1 MVAVQLFSGL
11 VAAPLSSAASMPA
24 AHLAKRSSGA
34 SDSMWSGGN
43 PFASASNPLPLFL
56 VQVIV
61 VVLMTR
67 VLSLIL
73 KFFRQPRVIAEVI
86 GGILLGPSALGQIP
100 GFTKALFPPSSLG
113 MFGLIANFGLILY
126 LFIVGLELDPRMVA
140 TNLRKSVAISVAG
153 IAVPF
158 GAGIAVSFALYD
170 SLMPEDTKVPFSSF
184 FLFLGVAMSI
194 TAFPVLA
201 RILTETNLLTTRVG
215 MTTIS
220 AAAVDDVVAW
230 SMLALVI
237 AIINASDA
245 LTALYTFLVVLAF
258 AAFMIFAVR
267 PVLVRLI
274 QRSATSSTLN
284 EFLVFV
290 TFILIFAA
298 AMFTEVIGVHAIFGA
313 FLVGVII
320 PHESGFAIALT
331 EKVEDLVTIVL
342 LPLYFALSGLKTRLG
357 LLDTA
362 TTWGL
367 LVLVLVT
374 ACTGKIVGC
383 TMASR
388 FTGLSWRDSIGV
400 GILMNTKGLVELIV
414 LNVGLDAGVI
424 SPRIHAICVL
434 MAILTTLITTPVV
447 TWMKLG
453 HDELAARDRALA
465 AGTHHGDDSQLVVVA
480 LDAMDH
486 VPSVMAV
493 TQALAHPTHA
503 LRLTELTDRTS
514 AVMRAKDRAHAL
526 AKDAVVNVFRTFGTL
541 SRVPV
546 AGTALEIA
554 PRADWGKVIAAA
566 TAALRSPLAVLV
578 AHEPRNVGT
587 AQVAVETCVHV
598 HGAAVAVV
606 VDRRN
611 AAVERE
617 EEVAIV
623 SMVPVPAPAQLVFYF
638 LGGADDRAAAA
649 LVAHMAKSGRFARVT
664 VVRVRFGTAP
674 DAPAVKDAR
683 RGSKSLVAGVVT
695 AVRARKKSGT
705 QAAAPGLGS
714 GPNDSL
720 AALVPESDENGESP
734 QPSPAGKLPLT
745 WTISGDSSGGILSP
759 ARPLVRSLTRGTT
772 ASASPVAS
780 PDEAALDAL
789 VAAVPHVHVVDLHS
803 TDPARA
809 VADHAA
815 SHTKSS
821 GADDIVVVG
830 RRHAIVAMAAAANDN
845 EEIAP
850 AVSSGVTRRSLLAL
864 SGIFRGAVT
873 APGEVDAGVDPDR
886 AALGEVGARLV
897 GVENAGGVLVV
908 VQAGA
913 AELEGV
919 RVAGA
924 EVEAPL
930 LHGGGVVEEHGGGA
944 QAARDAT
951 GE

>member
-1 MVAVQLFSGL
+1 MVTLNALFAGIEPADPISTMTHL
-11 VAAPLSSAASMPA
+11 VKRAS
-24 AHLAKRSSGA
+24 H
-34 SDSMWSGGN
+34 DSMWDGGN
-43 PFASASNPLPLFL
+43 PFASTSNPLPLFL
-56 VQVIV
+56 VQVII

-67 VLSLIL
+67 VLSMIL
-73 KFFRQPRVIAEVI
+73 KYFRQPRVIAEVI

-100 GFTKALFPPSSLG
+100 GFTKALFPASSLG
-113 MFGLIANFGLILY
+113 MFGLIANFGLVLY

-140 TNLRKSVAISVAG
+140 INLRKSVAISVAG
-153 IAVPF
+153 IVVPF
-158 GAGIAVSFALYD
+158 GAGVAVSFALYET
-170 SLMPEDTKVPFSSF
+170 LMPADTKVPFSSF

-237 AIINASDA
+237 AIINASDS

-267 PVLVRLI
+267 PVLVKLI

-284 EFLVFV
+284 EFLVFI
-290 TFILIFAA
+290 TFILIFAS
-298 AMFTEVIGVHAIFGA
+298 AMFTEVVGVHAIFGA

-374 ACTGKIVGC
+374 ACAGKIVGC
-383 TMASR
+383 TTAAR
-388 FTGLSWRDSIGV
+388 FTGLNWRDSIGV

-453 HDELAARDRALA
+453 HDELAARERALA
-465 AGTHHGDDSQLVVVA
+465 AGTPHIDDGKLVVVA
-480 LDAMDH
+480 LDDMDH
-486 VPSVMAV
+486 VPSLMAV

-546 AGTALEIA
+546 VGTAIELA

-566 TAALRSPLAVLV
+566 AEAVRAPLAVVV
-578 AHEPRNVGT
+578 AHDPRSATTAEVAVDTCMRVLGT
-587 AQVAVETCVHV
+587 AVAI
-598 HGAAVAVV
+598 V
-606 VDRRN
+606 VDRR
-611 AAVERE
+611 AAGAGADED
-617 EEVAIV
+617 AP
-623 SMVPVPAPAQLVFYF
+623 SVPPPPPAAPAHLVFYF
-638 LGGADDRAAAA
+638 IGGADDRAAAH
-649 LVAHMAKSGRFARVT
+649 LVACMARSARFANIA
-664 VVRVRFGTAP
+664 VVRVRYGAAP
-674 DAPAVKDAR
+674 DVKDAKDDGR
-683 RGSKSLVAGVVT
+683 KSRPASTIAGIVH
-695 AVRARKKSGT
+695 AVRARRKPE
-705 QAAAPGLGS
+705 QH
-714 GPNDSL
+714 PNDSL
-720 AALVPESDENGESP
+720 GTLVPPVENADASDGGGTAS
-734 QPSPAGKLPLT
+734 SATSVAKLPMERT
-745 WTISGDSSGGILSP
+745 W
-759 ARPLVRSLTRGTT
+759 TRGTT
-772 ASASPVAS
+772 ASMAGVPAS
-780 PDEAALDAL
+780 PDDAAFEAL
-789 VAAVPHVHVVDLHS
+789 VQALPVECTDVVEVFS
-803 TDPARA
+803 TDLVRA
-809 VADHAA
+809 VVEHAA
-815 SHTKSS
+815 RGKD
-821 GADDIVVVG
+821 AARDDVVVLG
-830 RRHAIVAMAAAANDN
+830 RRHAVVAMAAAAAAATADD
-845 EEIAP
+845 EITPNTTTA
-850 AVSSGVTRRSLLAL
+850 AARSGLPTRRSLLSL
-864 SGIFRGAVT
+864 SGIFRTGSGAGMADV
-873 APGEVDAGVDPDR
+873 AADPDR
-886 AALGEVGARLV
+886 AALGDVGARLV
-897 GVENAGGVLVV
+897 AGDHGAAAGGIVVV

-919 RVAGA
+919 HVAND
-924 EVEAPL
+924 APL
-930 LHGGGVVEEHGGGA
+930 LGGTNGGGSPLASPA
-944 QAARDAT
+944 QLAR
-951 GE
+951 GV

>member
-1 MVAVQLFSGL
+1 MVTLNALFAGI
-11 VAAPLSSAASMPA
+11 MPA
-24 AHLAKRSSGA
+24 DPVSTTTHLVKRA
-34 SDSMWSGGN
+34 SHDSMWDGGN
-43 PFASASNPLPLFL
+43 PFASTSNPLPLFL
-56 VQVIV
+56 VQVII

-67 VLSLIL
+67 VLSMVL
-73 KFFRQPRVIAEVI
+73 KYFRQPRVIAEVI

-100 GFTKALFPPSSLG
+100 GFTKALFPASSLG
-113 MFGLIANFGLILY
+113 MFGLIANFGLVLY

-140 TNLRKSVAISVAG
+140 INLRKSVAISVAG
-153 IAVPF
+153 IVVPF
-158 GAGIAVSFALYD
+158 GAGVAVSFALYET
-170 SLMPEDTKVPFSSF
+170 LMPKDTKVPFSSF

-284 EFLVFV
+284 EFLVFI
-290 TFILIFAA
+290 TFILIFAS

-374 ACTGKIVGC
+374 ACAGKIVGC

-388 FTGLSWRDSIGV
+388 FTGLNWRDSIGV

-453 HDELAARDRALA
+453 HDELAARERALA
-465 AGTHHGDDSQLVVVA
+465 AGTPHGDDAQLVVVA

-486 VPSVMAV
+486 VPALMAV
-493 TQALAHPTHA
+493 TQALAHRTHA

-546 AGTALEIA
+546 VGTAIELA
-554 PRADWGKVIAAA
+554 PRSEWGKTIAAA
-566 TAALRSPLAVLV
+566 AEAVRAPLAVVV
-578 AHEPRNVGT
+578 AHDSRSVSTAEVAVDTCTRVLGT
-587 AQVAVETCVHV
+587 AVAI
-598 HGAAVAVV
+598 V
-606 VDRRN
+606 VDRRG
-611 AAVERE
+611 AGVGDDDDAPSVPQSPVE
-617 EEVAIV
+617 
-623 SMVPVPAPAQLVFYF
+623 PAHLVFYF
-638 LGGADDRAAAA
+638 IGGADDRAAAH
-649 LVAHMAKSGRFARVT
+649 LVAYMARSTRFARIA
-664 VVRVRFGTAP
+664 VVRVRYGTAS
-674 DAPAVKDAR
+674 DAGAKEKDANEGR
-683 RGSKSLVAGVVT
+683 KSRPASTIAGIVN
-695 AVRARKKSGT
+695 AVRARRKPEHP
-705 QAAAPGLGS
+705 APGGDA
-714 GPNDSL
+714 GANDSL
-720 AALVPESDENGESP
+720 AALGPVENADASDGGTAS
-734 QPSPAGKLPLT
+734 SATSVVKLPMERT
-745 WTISGDSSGGILSP
+745 W
-759 ARPLVRSLTRGTT
+759 TRGTT
-772 ASASPVAS
+772 ASVAGVPAS
-780 PDEAALDAL
+780 PDEAAFDAL
-789 VAAVPHVHVVDLHS
+789 VQVLPTDCTDVVEVFS
-803 TDPARA
+803 TDLVRA
-809 VADHAA
+809 VVEHAA
-815 SHTKSS
+815 RGKD
-821 GADDIVVVG
+821 AARDDVVVVG
-830 RRHAIVAMAAAANDN
+830 RRHAVVAMAAAATTTADGD
-845 EEIAP
+845 ITPSAT
-850 AVSSGVTRRSLLAL
+850 AAATSRLTRRSLLSL
-864 SGIFRGAVT
+864 SGIFRTGSGAGAADV
-873 APGEVDAGVDPDR
+873 AADPDR

-897 GVENAGGVLVV
+897 AGDHGASAGGIVVV
-908 VQAGA
+908 VQAGV

-919 RVAGA
+919 HVADD
-924 EVEAPL
+924 APL
-930 LHGGGVVEEHGGGA
+930 LVGPSAAVGRGSAPTSPA
-944 QAARDAT
+944 QAARDVK
-951 GE
+951 GV

>member
-1 MVAVQLFSGL
+1 MVTLNALFAGM
-11 VAAPLSSAASMPA
+11 MPA
-24 AHLAKRSSGA
+24 DHISSTTHLVKRA
-34 SDSMWSGGN
+34 SHDSMWDGGN
-43 PFASASNPLPLFL
+43 PFASTSNPLPLFL
-56 VQVIV
+56 VQVII

-67 VLSLIL
+67 VLSMIL
-73 KFFRQPRVIAEVI
+73 KYFRQPRVIAEVI

-100 GFTKALFPPSSLG
+100 GFTKALFPASSLG
-113 MFGLIANFGLILY
+113 MFGLIANFGLVLY

-140 TNLRKSVAISVAG
+140 INLRKSVAISVAG
-153 IAVPF
+153 IVVPF
-158 GAGIAVSFALYD
+158 GAGVAVSFALYET
-170 SLMPEDTKVPFSSF
+170 LMPADTKVPFSSF

-237 AIINASDA
+237 AIINASDS

-284 EFLVFV
+284 EFLVFI
-290 TFILIFAA
+290 TFILIFAS
-298 AMFTEVIGVHAIFGA
+298 AMFTEVVGVHAIFGA

-374 ACTGKIVGC
+374 ACAGKIVGC

-388 FTGLSWRDSIGV
+388 FTGLNWRDSIGV

-453 HDELAARDRALA
+453 HDELAARERALA
-465 AGTHHGDDSQLVVVA
+465 AGTPHIDDGKLVVVA

-486 VPSVMAV
+486 VPSLMAV

-546 AGTALEIA
+546 VGTAIELA
-554 PRADWGKVIAAA
+554 PRDEWGKTIAAA
-566 TAALRSPLAVLV
+566 AEAVRAPLAVVV
-578 AHEPRNVGT
+578 AHDPRSGST
-587 AQVAVETCVHV
+587 AEVAVDTCTRVL
-598 HGAAVAVV
+598 GTTVAIV
-606 VDRRN
+606 VDRR
-611 AAVERE
+611 AAGTAAADDETP
-617 EEVAIV
+617 V
-623 SMVPVPAPAQLVFYF
+623 SALPPPTAPAHLVFYF
-638 LGGADDRAAAA
+638 IGGPDDRAAAH
-649 LVAHMAKSGRFARVT
+649 LVTCMARSARFANIA
-664 VVRVRFGTAP
+664 VVRVRYGTP
-674 DAPAVKDAR
+674 TDVKDKDANDGR
-683 RGSKSLVAGVVT
+683 KSRPASTIAGIVN
-695 AVRARKKSGT
+695 AVRARRK
-705 QAAAPGLGS
+705 PEH
-714 GPNDSL
+714 PNDSL
-720 AALVPESDENGESP
+720 AALVPPVENGADASDGGGTA
-734 QPSPAGKLPLT
+734 SSATSVVKLPMERT
-745 WTISGDSSGGILSP
+745 W
-759 ARPLVRSLTRGTT
+759 TRGTT
-772 ASASPVAS
+772 ASMAGVPAS
-780 PDEAALDAL
+780 PDDVAFDAL
-789 VAAVPHVHVVDLHS
+789 VQSLPVECTDVVEMFS
-803 TDPARA
+803 TDLVRA
-809 VADHAA
+809 VVEHAA
-815 SHTKSS
+815 RGKD
-821 GADDIVVVG
+821 AARDDVVVVG
-830 RRHAIVAMAAAANDN
+830 RRHAVVAMAAASAATAADG
-845 EEIAP
+845 EIRP
-850 AVSSGVTRRSLLAL
+850 AATTSGLTRRSLLSL
-864 SGIFRGAVT
+864 SGIFRTGSAAGAADV
-873 APGEVDAGVDPDR
+873 AVDPDR
-886 AALGEVGARLV
+886 AALGEIGARLV
-897 GVENAGGVLVV
+897 TGEHGAAAGGIVVV

-919 RVAGA
+919 HIANDT
-924 EVEAPL
+924 PL
-930 LHGGGVVEEHGGGA
+930 LGGTNAAGGGSAPASPA
-944 QAARDAT
+944 QAAR
-951 GE
+951 EVKSV